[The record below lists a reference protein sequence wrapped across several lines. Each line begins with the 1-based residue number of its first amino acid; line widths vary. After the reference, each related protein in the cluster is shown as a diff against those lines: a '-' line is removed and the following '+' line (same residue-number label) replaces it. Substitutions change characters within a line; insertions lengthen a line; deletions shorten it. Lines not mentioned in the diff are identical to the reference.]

1 MSLFFSSQDDNLI
14 VQTASQ
20 LLEPFRADYPEA
32 VQAAMNAIQ
41 SGQPIERGGRILVEA
56 VLAALH
62 TAKQEWETEKRS
74 LQDVIEQTKDSENR
88 KERSLLTLRTES
100 NKLMDELESRQE
112 QIHELQETIINQNKL
127 LARLH
132 RRHQAIVRNLG
143 AEEETDDEIK

>member
-1 MSLFFSSQDDNLI
+1 MGLFFSSQDDNMI

-32 VQAAMNAIQ
+32 VQSTITAIQ
-41 SGQPIERGGRILVEA
+41 SGQPIERGGRILA
-56 VLAALH
+56 DAIQAALH

-74 LQDVIEQTKDSENR
+74 TQEVIEQIKDAENR
-88 KERSLLTLRTES
+88 KERSLVMLRIES

-112 QIHELQETIINQNKL
+112 QIHELQETITSQNKL

>member
-20 LLEPFRADYPEA
+20 LLEPFRADFPDA

-41 SGQPIERGGRILVEA
+41 SGQPIERGGRILMEA
-56 VLAALH
+56 MQASYDA
-62 TAKQEWETEKRS
+62 AKQEWETEKRS
-74 LQDVIEQTKDSENR
+74 MQDVIEQTKDSENR
-88 KERSLLTLRTES
+88 KERSLVTLRTEN

-112 QIHELQETIINQNKL
+112 QIHESQETIINQNKL

-143 AEEETDDEIK
+143 AEEGEDEIN